1 MARIFLSHSSANNAV
16 ALAVRDW
23 LVSEGWDD
31 LFLDVDPSRGIVG
44 GERWERALNEAANRC
59 EAVLF
64 LVSRAW
70 LGSQWCLREFHL
82 AQKLNKQM
90 FGILVEPVPM
100 ADIPA
105 EVKNTWQLVDLASGA
120 DHAMFRVVLPDGA
133 EEHVTLSKSGLARLK
148 AGLAKAGLDAR
159 FFPWPPEDD
168 PDRPP
173 YRGMRPLEAEDAGIF
188 FGREA
193 STIAALDR
201 LRGLADAA
209 PPRFVVVLGA
219 SGAGKSSYLR
229 AGLLPRLQRDDRHFL
244 PLPIVRPE
252 RAALSGDTGLLRSLE
267 AAAKAQGLRRSRA
280 DIKSAIAAGAPAV
293 AALLGDLAE
302 AARPPALGEDTPP
315 APPRIVLSIDQGEEL
330 FLTEGGEEADAFLR
344 LVHDLVTDPTSN
356 LIVLVTIRSDAYERL
371 QIAPALEG
379 VRQETLSLPPMPRG
393 AYQTVIEGPAARLR
407 DTARALRI
415 EPALTAALLTDIEE
429 GGAKDALPLLA
440 FTLERLYLEYGGD
453 GDLRLD
459 EYEDLGRIRGSINAA
474 VEGALK
480 AADGDPAVPRDRT
493 AREALLRRALIP
505 WLAGIDPETGSPRRR
520 VARLSEIPEEARPL
534 IAHLIDA
541 RLLATDR
548 NAETGETT
556 VEPAH
561 EALLRQ
567 WGLLQGWLEQDF
579 AVLSNLEAVRRA
591 ARDWE
596 ANARDDAWLTHAG
609 GRLEDAEALLS
620 RDDLARSLDA
630 ADRAYLAAARAI
642 DTARRNR
649 ELEEARKLAEAERVA
664 AERQRQVA
672 ARTRV
677 GLVAAS
683 LFAIAAAGAAFYG
696 FDQANR
702 ADEQAALASEQ
713 AEIASANQ
721 KEAEVSA
728 ARLAVTVAS
737 AAIDRG
743 ATGEAADL
751 LLKAA
756 DSFDDSTAP
765 DAMQIAFHRLNEAME
780 DKTEYPL
787 PDGAVPVEGPDA
799 LYFIDAAAGDILRF
813 DGDTA
818 PAVVYDGPADQP
830 PIRTIRVLDDDK
842 GTVIVR
848 EDGTVLRSTGPEAS
862 PVVVG
867 SVQLAPAGALDAYDL
882 GREVEITRDGLAVI
896 ARYDGDIGLQILDT
910 ATGHAYAG
918 ADDTYGGIF
927 VTLPDGSRY
936 LAQGLGLTQIVDTGS
951 ALALQPVAASE
962 DDVRRLK
969 LYGCFVNTG
978 SAMPAEMPEFELD
991 DSFLADEC
999 RATEDGVL
1007 HTFYSSGSAG
1017 VGRYDEVIRPGEE
1030 PLNLADVITDIS
1042 KYDLR
1047 HNFAWIGFDPAIR
1060 AYTVLVN
1067 RDLLVF
1073 NEYQMFEIRKHPVE
1087 VGPARLL
1094 GDGRIAIAEPAANR
1108 VIVRDI
1114 SGGEL
1119 RDALSRAD
1127 EEAVVARNQTVV
1139 PLNKG
1144 SCVGYA
1150 IGGMS
1155 ATLVYDHAMPDGAT
1169 ISIAGST
1176 GTSSDG
1182 PPRVTIVKGDD
1193 RQELTLGDIEAC
1205 VQFSADWKRAAVV
1218 DFDGNARMVDFD
1230 RFRGGA
1236 SFDEATI
1243 DVIPGRISS
1252 AFPVGDGSA
1261 VLVSSN
1267 EGAVLLLEKD
1277 AKGGWQSTELYRGD
1291 YPVFYAE
1298 PDATAK
1304 RLLVIESTGGGDAR
1318 GFLYSVPAAERW
1330 LELGSD
1336 YKWFGEAFADDGG
1349 IASGA
1354 RGIQRFVDLPPLSAL
1369 VAETAGRVEP
1379 GGT

>member
-70 LGSQWCLREFHL
+70 LASQWCLKEFHL

-90 FGILVEPVPM
+90 FGVLVEPVPM
-100 ADIPA
+100 ADVPV

-148 AGLAKAGLDAR
+148 AGLTKAGLDAR
-159 FFPWPPEDD
+159 FFTWPPEED

-193 STIAALDR
+193 ATIAALDR
-201 LRGLADAA
+201 LRGLAEAA

-229 AGLLPRLQRDDRHFL
+229 AGLLPRLERDDRHFL

-252 RAALSGDTGLLRSLE
+252 RAAITGDTGLLRSLE
-267 AAAKAQGLRRSRA
+267 AAARAKGLRRSRA
-280 DIKSAIAAGAPAV
+280 EIKSAIASGAPGVAV
-293 AALLGDLAE
+293 LLSDLAE
-302 AARPPALGEDTPP
+302 AARPPALGGETPP
-315 APPRIVLSIDQGEEL
+315 AAPRVVLSIDQGEEL
-330 FLTEGGEEADAFLR
+330 FLAEGSDEADAFLR
-344 LVHDLVTDPTSN
+344 LVHDLVSDPRSN

-371 QIAPALEG
+371 QTAPALEG

-415 EPALTAALLTDIEE
+415 EPALTAALLTDIEA

-474 VEGALK
+474 VEGALR
-480 AADGDPAVPRDRT
+480 AADADPAVPRDRA

-534 IAHLIDA
+534 IAHLINA

-548 NAETGETT
+548 IAETGETT

-579 AVLSNLEAVRRA
+579 AALSSLEAVRRA

-596 ANARDDAWLTHAG
+596 ANARDEAWLAHTG
-609 GRLEDAEALLS
+609 GRLEDAEALLA
-620 RDDLARSLDA
+620 REDFARSLAA
-630 ADRAYLAAARAI
+630 ADRAYLATARAV
-642 DTARRNR
+642 DAARRNR

-683 LFAIAAAGAAFYG
+683 LLAIAAAGAAFYG

-756 DSFDDSTAP
+756 ESFDDSSAP
-765 DAMQIAFHRLNEAME
+765 DAMQIAFHRLNEALE
-780 DKTEYPL
+780 DKTVYDL
-787 PDGAVPVEGPDA
+787 PPGATAVEGPDA
-799 LYFIDAAAGDILRF
+799 LYFIDTAAGRVLRF
-813 DGDTA
+813 DGSAA
-818 PAVVYDGPADQP
+818 PEAIYDGGTEAS
-830 PIRTIRVLDDDK
+830 PIRMIRVLDDDR
-842 GTVIVR
+842 GMVVVR
-848 EDGTVLRSTGPEAS
+848 EDGTVLRAMAPGEDPR
-862 PVVVG
+862 PVGTV
-867 SVQLAPAGALDAYDL
+867 SLMPAGMLDAYDRATEL
-882 GREVEITRDGLAVI
+882 AIERDGVVI
-896 ARYDGDIGLQILDT
+896 VRHYDGEPAIQVLDT
-910 ATGHAYAG
+910 STGHAYAG
-918 ADDTYGGIF
+918 NDEFYATEY
-927 VTLPDGSRY
+927 VALPEGRSF
-936 LAQGLGLTQIVDTGS
+936 LVQGLGVTEIVDTGD
-951 ALALQPVAASE
+951 ALALVRIEASE
-962 DDVRRLK
+962 EDATWL
-969 LYGCFVNTG
+969 LLQGCFLNGG
-978 SAMPAEMPEFELD
+978 STPPEDLSALD
-991 DSFLADEC
+991 VVPGDGFFDHSCKDTA
-999 RATEDGVL
+999 DGVI
-1007 HTFYSSGSAG
+1007 HTRYTSGSAG
-1017 VGRYDEVIRPGEE
+1017 IGRYDDIVRPGEAPRNMAE
-1030 PLNLADVITDIS
+1030 VIGEIS
-1042 KYDLR
+1042 NYDLR
-1047 HNFAWIGFDPAIR
+1047 HNFAWVDYEPTVQ

-1073 NEYQMFEIRKHPVE
+1073 KEYQMELIRKHPVE

-1094 GDGRIAIAEPAANR
+1094 GDGLIAIVESGANR
-1108 VIVRDI
+1108 VTVRDI
-1114 SGGEL
+1114 SPGEL
-1119 RDALSRAD
+1119 RPALSRPD
-1127 EEAVVARNQTVV
+1127 EAAVAAGQQVV
-1139 PLNKG
+1139 SPLNKG
-1144 SCVGYA
+1144 TCVGYSLSGLGYEHVLA
-1150 IGGMS
+1150 
-1155 ATLVYDHAMPDGAT
+1155 DGTTVAFD
-1169 ISIAGST
+1169 GST
-1176 GTSSDG
+1176 RTSGDG
-1182 PPRVTIVKGDD
+1182 PPSVIIGGTAVEIGED
-1193 RQELTLGDIEAC
+1193 EGC
-1205 VQFSADWKRAAVV
+1205 FQFSPDWKRVTTIPFDTPGRLI
-1218 DFDGNARMVDFD
+1218 DFERLRA
-1230 RFRGGA
+1230 GA
-1236 SFDEATI
+1236 SLDEATLATL
-1243 DVIPGRISS
+1243 PEGTAS
-1252 AFPVGDGSA
+1252 AFPVGGDA
-1261 VLVSSN
+1261 VLVAGGD
-1267 EGAVLLLEKD
+1267 GAVRRIEWNGED
-1277 AKGGWQSTELYRGD
+1277 GWQETELYRGD
-1291 YPVFYAE
+1291 YPVIYAE
-1298 PDATAK
+1298 PDAEAR
-1304 RLLVIESTGGGDAR
+1304 RLLIIESTGSGDTR
-1318 GFLYSVPAAERW
+1318 GFLYSVEAGERW
-1330 LELGSD
+1330 LELGTD
-1336 YKWFGEAFADDGG
+1336 YKWFGEAFAEDGG

-1354 RGIQRFVDLPPLSAL
+1354 GGIRRFVDLPPLSAL
-1369 VAETAGRVEP
+1369 VAETVARMKP
-1379 GGT
+1379 GDV